1 LLYKVKERT
10 KEMKL
15 IDGKV
20 RKEVVEVQGDE
31 RMLGVLEKVKFT
43 EVKTGKYFFVYH
55 YSKGFV
61 TTEIFPA

>member
-1 LLYKVKERT
+1 
-10 KEMKL
+10 MKL

-31 RMLGVLEKVKFT
+31 RILGVLEKVKFT

>member
-1 LLYKVKERT
+1 LLYKVKERA
-10 KEMKL
+10 KQMKL

-31 RMLGVLEKVKFT
+31 KMLGVLEKVKFT
-43 EVKTGKYFFVYH
+43 EVKSGNYFFVYH
-55 YSKGFV
+55 YAKGFV